1 MIRKILSCCV
11 LATSLLLASCNEK
24 KHIEENV
31 FKYNELGDVTSLD
44 PAVARSFENIWID
57 DQIYNGLVQ
66 MDTVLV
72 IKPCIAKSWEIQNDG
87 RLYIFHLRNDV
98 YFQDDS
104 VFSNG
109 KGRKVVAS
117 DFVHSFFRLFDARV
131 SDATTLISDVDRN
144 ASGTFQGFQ
153 ALNDST
159 FQIYLK
165 KPYAPFMS
173 ILTMKYFSVVPVEA
187 IDKYGQD
194 FGEHP
199 IGTGP
204 FRLKRWDR
212 GNKLVLTRNE
222 NYFEKDA
229 QGNSLPYLDGVVIS
243 FVKDMETSFLEFVD
257 GNLDMVSGFSAI
269 NPTQV
274 FNSDGSLRKEFKSKF
289 NLQRMP
295 FIKTDYLGFMID
307 PKRMDAKVPTYMKA
321 VRQAINY
328 AINREELVRYLR
340 HGIGIPATG
349 GFVPPFLQGNKN
361 FKAEGYT
368 YDPDKAAALLTQAG
382 FPNGKGLPEIS
393 VFVTNETGPI
403 AQALQSQLQR
413 VGIKLSIHMEQPAV
427 LAECVVSGQCYFF
440 KKSWVGDYPDAE
452 NFLSLFYTKNFSP
465 EGVNYFHY
473 SDAKFDTLYEHALIE
488 SNDSIR
494 FAEYREMDKMVT
506 EAAPVVPLYYDEV
519 IHLVSKKISGL
530 PIDSRNS
537 LDLRTVKKQ

>member
-1 MIRKILSCCV
+1 MIRKILTCCV
-11 LATSLLLASCNEK
+11 LATTLLLASCNEK

-66 MDTVLV
+66 MDTALV
-72 IKPCIAKSWEIQNDG
+72 IKPSIAKSWEIQNDG
-87 RLYIFHLRNDV
+87 RLYVFHLRNDV
-98 YFQDDS
+98 YFQDDL

-144 ASGTFQGFQ
+144 APGTFQGFQ

-229 QGNSLPYLDGVVIS
+229 QGNSL
-243 FVKDMETSFLEFVD
+243 
-257 GNLDMVSGFSAI
+257 
-269 NPTQV
+269 
-274 FNSDGSLRKEFKSKF
+274 
-289 NLQRMP
+289 
-295 FIKTDYLGFMID
+295 
-307 PKRMDAKVPTYMKA
+307 
-321 VRQAINY
+321 
-328 AINREELVRYLR
+328 
-340 HGIGIPATG
+340 
-349 GFVPPFLQGNKN
+349 
-361 FKAEGYT
+361 
-368 YDPDKAAALLTQAG
+368 
-382 FPNGKGLPEIS
+382 
-393 VFVTNETGPI
+393 
-403 AQALQSQLQR
+403 
-413 VGIKLSIHMEQPAV
+413 
-427 LAECVVSGQCYFF
+427 
-440 KKSWVGDYPDAE
+440 
-452 NFLSLFYTKNFSP
+452 
-465 EGVNYFHY
+465 
-473 SDAKFDTLYEHALIE
+473 
-488 SNDSIR
+488 
-494 FAEYREMDKMVT
+494 
-506 EAAPVVPLYYDEV
+506 
-519 IHLVSKKISGL
+519 
-530 PIDSRNS
+530 
-537 LDLRTVKKQ
+537 